1 MGSFS
6 FFLLL
11 SLCLLAQGSHIRG
24 DQGDPDTFL
33 HQGDPD
39 TFLHQGDP
47 DTFLHQGDPDTFLDT
62 SSETHFHTLL
72 VPYLK
77 INLGNLSGDSVNR
90 TKR

>member
-47 DTFLHQGDPDTFLDT
+47 DTFLDT

-77 INLGNLSGDSVNR
+77 INLGNQSEDSVNR